1 MKEIRLHGIGG
12 LGTVKAGEMLVHA
25 AVASGKYG
33 NSIPFFGFERQGAP
47 VTSYVRLGDEK
58 IRPKNQVYHPNCTL
72 VLDPSLLISAPVF
85 DGLTENSYFI
95 VNTKAENGA
104 DLVKNPEI
112 KTLALGSGKTRGVD
126 ADVSDAVSDE
136 NLDAA
141 VAFVKDFAQRSHAIV
156 AVTGAIDLVS
166 DGQRCFVI
174 RNGRPEMG
182 KITGTGCQLSGMMTA
197 FVVANPDRRLEAAA
211 AAVCAM
217 GLAGETGW
225 SRMAPGD
232 GNSTYR
238 NRIIDAIY
246 NMDGAALDKGAKY
259 EVR

>member
-104 DLVKNPEI
+104 DLVKNPNV
-112 KTLALGSGKTRGVD
+112 KTVAW
-126 ADVSDAVSDE
+126 
-136 NLDAA
+136 LDATSIA
-141 VAFVKDFAQRSHAIV
+141 
-156 AVTGAIDLVS
+156 LEML
-166 DGQRCFVI
+166 
-174 RNGRPEMG
+174 GRPSPTPSCWAPSSVPPAG
-182 KITGTGCQLSGMMTA
+182 WTRTSWKRSSA
-197 FVVANPDRRLEAAA
+197 ASSARRTWRPSAAA
-211 AAVCAM
+211 I
-217 GLAGETGW
+217 T
-225 SRMAPGD
+225 
-232 GNSTYR
+232 
-238 NRIIDAIY
+238 
-246 NMDGAALDKGAKY
+246 K
-259 EVR
+259 

>member
-95 VNTKAENGA
+95 VNTTAENGA
-104 DLVKNPEI
+104 AHRHRPRTNAQGRAGKGHLPLLRREERGDLP
-112 KTLALGSGKTRGVD
+112 
-126 ADVSDAVSDE
+126 
-136 NLDAA
+136 
-141 VAFVKDFAQRSHAIV
+141 
-156 AVTGAIDLVS
+156 
-166 DGQRCFVI
+166 
-174 RNGRPEMG
+174 P
-182 KITGTGCQLSGMMTA
+182 
-197 FVVANPDRRLEAAA
+197 RL
-211 AAVCAM
+211 
-217 GLAGETGW
+217 
-225 SRMAPGD
+225 
-232 GNSTYR
+232 
-238 NRIIDAIY
+238 
-246 NMDGAALDKGAKY
+246 
-259 EVR
+259 